1 MNYYDA
7 TVPHLI
13 RTLRQIPRWLDKA
26 EAYAAQKK
34 FDVQVLLD
42 SRLAPDQFT
51 LVKQMQ
57 VTCDV
62 ARYFTAGL
70 IGVEAPKFEDE
81 VKKAADV
88 RARVEKT
95 IAWLETLKPEQFEGA
110 ADRSVELPFTKEK
123 RMQGSDYLSQFLLP
137 NFYFH
142 ATSAYS
148 ILRHNG
154 LDLGKADFL
163 GDITLRD
170 V

>member
-1 MNYYDA
+1 MNYYGL

-13 RTLRQIPRWLDKA
+13 LTLRQVPRWLDKA

-42 SRLAPDQFT
+42 SRLAPDQFN
-51 LVKQMQ
+51 LARQMQ
-57 VTCDV
+57 IVCDV
-62 ARYFTAGL
+62 ARFFTAAL
-70 IGVEAPKFEDE
+70 IGQEPPKFDDS
-81 VKKAADV
+81 VKTAAEV
-88 RARVEKT
+88 RAYVEKT
-95 IAWLETLKPEQFEGA
+95 IAWLQTLEPEHFEGA
-110 ADRSVELPFTKEK
+110 ADRAVGLPFTKEK
-123 RMQGSDYLSQFLLP
+123 NMKGSDYLSQFLLP

-142 ATSAYS
+142 ATAAYS